1 MERTIIKLCYRKI
14 IDSSA
19 QKPWDKFVLEDSY
32 TEFLL
37 QSQIYNQEKK
47 YSSFSEL
54 INNVPNADKLH
65 FLVSTA
71 ITGYLK
77 QLNGIVPDV
86 VNSTGKLFLPFKNFR
101 FEIINSDT
109 KNKALHKVAVNFY
122 SEPLVWHAT
131 IGSQLLV
138 SIDSKPA
145 DNSGEILTETFSL
158 QPFVSIYSISQI
170 K

>member
-14 IDSSA
+14 IDSTA
-19 QKPWDKFVLEDSY
+19 QKPWDKFVLADSY

-37 QSQIYNQEKK
+37 QSQMYNEEKK
-47 YSSFSEL
+47 YSTFSDMV
-54 INNVPNADKLH
+54 NNVPNADKLH
-65 FLVSTA
+65 FLTGTA
-71 ITGYLK
+71 VTGYLK

-86 VNSTGKLFLPFKNFR
+86 VNSMGKLFLPFKNFR
-101 FEIINSDT
+101 FEIIISDT

-138 SIDSKPA
+138 SVESNPA
-145 DNSGEILTETFSL
+145 NDQGEILTETFSL
-158 QPFVSIYSISQI
+158 QPFASIYSISQI

>member
-14 IDSSA
+14 IDSTA
-19 QKPWDKFVLEDSY
+19 QKPWDKFVLADSY
-32 TEFLL
+32 AEFLL
-37 QSQIYNQEKK
+37 QSQMYNQEKK
-47 YSSFSEL
+47 YTAFSEM

-65 FLVSTA
+65 FLTGTA
-71 ITGYLK
+71 VTGYLK
-77 QLNGIVPDV
+77 QLNGTVPDI
-86 VNSTGKLFLPFKNFR
+86 VNSMGKLFLPFKNFR

-109 KNKALHKVAVNFY
+109 KNKALHKVAINFY

-131 IGSQLLV
+131 IGNQLLV
-138 SIDSKPA
+138 SVNGAQQNEND
-145 DNSGEILTETFSL
+145 EVLTETFSL